1 MGAYAG
7 AARHRV
13 HLATVI
19 LLAIVQADARPVML
33 ISLDKTPPDAT
44 MKRVGAPSAWSI
56 PRIPTRK
63 NTMGGIP
70 EGSRATCPHSP
81 TSHRLGHWLL
91 FV

>member
-1 MGAYAG
+1 MGAYTG

-56 PRIPTRK
+56 YSNLDRK
-63 NTMGGIP
+63 ESDGRDLP
-70 EGSRATCPHSP
+70 
-81 TSHRLGHWLL
+81 
-91 FV
+91 